1 MDANAFFARQQ
12 LQRLA
17 SQAASAAVRVRTA
30 RTLREVRDWGQVSMP
45 GYLRVQAR
53 HLAEYRRLSSACE
66 QRAKEIVDANL
77 KELEVLAKSEL
88 PPAERLKELK
98 QAYGTLVQRHWV
110 FLRGEHPSILS
121 NATRQAQSL
130 IGKLDAESK
139 QTT

>member
-45 GYLRVQAR
+45 GYLRVEAR
-53 HLAEYRRLSSACE
+53 HLPEYRRLTSACE
-66 QRAKEIVDANL
+66 QRAKELVEAQL
-77 KELEVLAKSEL
+77 KELEVVAKSEL
-88 PPAERLKELK
+88 PPAERLKAVK
-98 QAYGTLVQRHWV
+98 QAYGALVQRDWV

-139 QTT
+139 QSA